1 MAGEDDDDDELAI
14 ALVVLCVV
22 VIVGVV
28 TTEVEEDAV
37 GIVGAVTGGA
47 LGGGA
52 GTAMFGSCMIF
63 TSAQFLTWVQNKNT
77 KAVVSITMVQTCIL
91 FLLPPDADIIIH

>member
-28 TTEVEEDAV
+28 TTEVEDDAV

-47 LGGGA
+47 LGGA

-63 TSAQFLTWVQNKNT
+63 TSAQFLFKHNIK
-77 KAVVSITMVQTCIL
+77 
-91 FLLPPDADIIIH
+91 

>member
-1 MAGEDDDDDELAI
+1 VAGEEDDDDNDDDELVT

-28 TTEVEEDAV
+28 TTDVEEDAV
-37 GIVGAVTGGA
+37 GIVGAVTDGA

-52 GTAMFGSCMIF
+52 WTGMFGSWMIF
-63 TSAQFLTWVQNKNT
+63 TSAQFLFKHNIK
-77 KAVVSITMVQTCIL
+77 
-91 FLLPPDADIIIH
+91 

>member
-37 GIVGAVTGGA
+37 GIVGAVAGGA
-47 LGGGA
+47 LGA
-52 GTAMFGSCMIF
+52 GTAMFGSWMIF
-63 TSAQFLTWVQNKNT
+63 TSAQFLFKHNIK
-77 KAVVSITMVQTCIL
+77 
-91 FLLPPDADIIIH
+91 

>member
-1 MAGEDDDDDELAI
+1 MAGEDDVDADDDELVT
-14 ALVVLCVV
+14 ALVVLCVELIV
-22 VIVGVV
+22 VGVV
-28 TTEVEEDAV
+28 TTEVEEDTV

-63 TSAQFLTWVQNKNT
+63 TSAQFLT
-77 KAVVSITMVQTCIL
+77 
-91 FLLPPDADIIIH
+91 